1 MYIGRGSGSN
11 KKSQGGKMTT
21 FQQGPLYKIAKK
33 PYHYTPHTHILLLL
47 LLTTIFDIDN
57 CT

>member
-1 MYIGRGSGSN
+1 MYIGRGGGSN

-33 PYHYTPHTHILLLL
+33 PYHYTPHT
-47 LLTTIFDIDN
+47 IFSDESN
-57 CT
+57 SKT